1 MRITRV
7 AAFAL
12 MLVASTPGV
21 FACCLDRCFAFR
33 IGDLGVLS
41 PSCSSCDSV
50 SQLNFVR
57 KIVNLETSLQLDKR
71 EHLVIEIPDEGVGSR
86 PVAGDFA
93 PSASRPVSHAI
104 ERKPVV
110 SAAIWSAEVAAV
122 VLTTLAVTCAGY
134 VHGPDRGHDLAAA
147 GFVAVLTFCLLHRT
161 NRGDRPATGGGYPQV
176 LKRTLHLAPIL
187 LCSAIAGTLVLAL
200 IGVGWPQLFTAVAI
214 WLTTSAVAL
223 TAVGGVGNYAL
234 THPSVVDR
242 MARKVAV
249 IGNDSNAWR
258 VADLLTQRRGESVR
272 LLGIFSDEPSR
283 PGDKSV
289 AGSVDA
295 LIELSREAAIDDI
308 VIAVPP
314 DADALE
320 TVAQLRWR
328 FSGLAVEVYIMPY
341 LAHGEDVVLPVE
353 LVGPVALKVVQR
365 RPLTHAQAIR
375 KRLLDVSLGL
385 LLLILLLPVLA
396 VVALMVKAD
405 SPGPILFRQP
415 RLGFNDRPFTVL
427 KFRSMYADSADLMAT
442 TQTSRRD
449 RRVTRVGKW
458 LRKLSLDELP
468 QLFNVLSGDM
478 SLVGPR
484 PHAPH
489 TRAGGQLLKDAM
501 AEYVIRH
508 QVRPGITGWAQV
520 NGARGELVTMDDLRR
535 RVTYDLEYIQ
545 KWSLWFDLRIISMTV
560 MKEVFSKHAF

>member
-1 MRITRV
+1 MQLDEGEHLIFELRTEESSAAAAISDFAASTVRV
-7 AAFAL
+7 A
-12 MLVASTPGV
+12 
-21 FACCLDRCFAFR
+21 
-33 IGDLGVLS
+33 
-41 PSCSSCDSV
+41 
-50 SQLNFVR
+50 SQ
-57 KIVNLETSLQLDKR
+57 
-71 EHLVIEIPDEGVGSR
+71 
-86 PVAGDFA
+86 
-93 PSASRPVSHAI
+93 AI
-104 ERKPVV
+104 NRKPLA
-110 SAAIWSAEVAAV
+110 SAVIWFAEAATV
-122 VLTTLAVTCAGY
+122 LLTTLGVALAG
-134 VHGPDRGHDLAAA
+134 HAGGPARGHDIAAA
-147 GFVAVLTFCLLHRT
+147 GFVAVLTFCLLHRYH
-161 NRGDRPATGGGYPQV
+161 RPDRLPSVRGYPQQ
-176 LKRTLHLAPIL
+176 LGRILHFTPIL
-187 LCSAIAGTLVLAL
+187 LCSAIAGTLVLAF
-200 IGVGWPQLFTAVAI
+200 IGFGWPQLITAVSI
-214 WLTTSAVAL
+214 WLATSAVAL

-249 IGNDSNAWR
+249 IGHDGNAAR
-258 VADLLTQRRGESVR
+258 VAGLLLQRKGDPVR

-283 PGDKSV
+283 PGDAAV
-289 AGSVDA
+289 TGSVDE

-314 DADALE
+314 DDDALE

-328 FSGLAVEVYIMPY
+328 LSGLAVEVYIMPY
-341 LAHGEDVVLPVE
+341 LAQGEDMVLPVE

-365 RPLTHAQAIR
+365 RPLTHVQAIR
-375 KRLLDVSLGL
+375 KRLLDISLGL
-385 LLLILLLPVLA
+385 LLLILLLPVLVA
-396 VVALMVKAD
+396 VALLVKLD
-405 SPGPILFRQP
+405 SPGPVLFRQP

-427 KFRSMYADSADLMAT
+427 KFRSMYADAEDLMAM

-449 RRVTRVGKW
+449 PRVTRVGKW

-545 KWSLWFDLRIISMTV
+545 KWSLWFDIRIISMTV

>member
-1 MRITRV
+1 
-7 AAFAL
+7 L
-12 MLVASTPGV
+12 
-21 FACCLDRCFAFR
+21 
-33 IGDLGVLS
+33 
-41 PSCSSCDSV
+41 V
-50 SQLNFVR
+50 SQLNFVG
-57 KIVNLETSLQLDKR
+57 KIVNPETGLQIDEGK
-71 EHLVIEIPDEGVGSR
+71 HLVFELPDQDDGT
-86 PVAGDFA
+86 AAAIGDFA
-93 PSASRPVSHAI
+93 ASTARLASHSI
-104 ERKPVV
+104 DRKSLV
-110 SAAIWSAEVAAV
+110 SAVIWFAEAATV
-122 VLTTLAVTCAGY
+122 VLTTLGVAFAGQAS
-134 VHGPDRGHDLAAA
+134 GRARGYDIAAA
-147 GFVAVLTFCLLHRT
+147 GFVAVLTFCLLHRHKWP
-161 NRGDRPATGGGYPQV
+161 NRAPLTSGYQQH
-176 LKRTLHLAPIL
+176 LKRILHLTPNL
-187 LCSAIAGTLVLAL
+187 LCSAIAATLVLAL
-200 IGVGWPQLFTAVAI
+200 IGFAWPQLITAVSI
-214 WLTTSAVAL
+214 WLATSAVAL
-223 TAVGGVGNYAL
+223 TVVGSVGNYAL

-249 IGNDSNAWR
+249 IGHDGNASR
-258 VADLLTQRRGESVR
+258 VADLLLQRQGEPVR

-283 PGDKSV
+283 PGDV
-289 AGSVDA
+289 PVTGSVDE
-295 LIELSREAAIDDI
+295 LIELSREAGVDDI

-328 FSGLAVEVYIMPY
+328 LSGLAVEVYIMPY
-341 LAHGEDVVLPVE
+341 LAQGEDVVLPVE

-375 KRLLDVSLGL
+375 KRLLDMSLGL
-385 LLLILLLPVLA
+385 LLLLLLLPVLV
-396 VVALMVKAD
+396 VVALAVKLD
-405 SPGPILFRQP
+405 SPGPVLFRQP

-427 KFRSMYADSADLMAT
+427 KFRSMYADAEDLMAM

-449 RRVTRVGKW
+449 PRVTRVGKW

-520 NGARGELVTMDDLRR
+520 NGARGELVTMDDLHR